1 MEKNIS
7 NLLFKFWD
15 EFVQWFPHILTSII
29 LLIIGIW
36 VIRLFS
42 KKIKRSQ
49 KYKSLD
55 PAVGYF
61 SIMAFKISLYI
72 LLFITIATSLG
83 IPMTS
88 FIAIL
93 GSIGIALG
101 LAMQSHV
108 SNVAAAIE
116 ILILRQ
122 LKVGDFV
129 KIGQNSGTVK
139 QIRLFYTII
148 NTIDNRQ
155 IIIPNNDIVNNA
167 FENYSS
173 ESLRKLDLQIA
184 ISYDSNIAKAKE
196 LIFQLIKEDERILVE
211 PDPPMVVV
219 GELGSFSVNLIVR
232 AWTNSDDFLDV
243 KFTLLEKIKL
253 TFDREG
259 VEIPYPKHDIF
270 IRNKSQNG

>member
-7 NLLFKFWD
+7 NLIIKFWD
-15 EFVQWFPHILTSII
+15 KFVEWFPNILASLI

-36 VIRLFS
+36 LIRFFS
-42 KKIKRSQ
+42 KRIKKSQ
-49 KYKSLD
+49 KFKTLD

-61 SIMAFKISLYI
+61 SITALKITLYI
-72 LLFITIATSLG
+72 ILFITIAASLG

-101 LAMQSHV
+101 LAMQSHI

-116 ILILRQ
+116 LLILKQ

-129 KIGQNSGTVK
+129 KIGQNTGTVK

-167 FENYSS
+167 FENYTA
-173 ESLRKLDLQIA
+173 ENIRKLDLQIG
-184 ISYDSNIAKAKE
+184 ISYESDILRAKE
-196 LIFQLIKEDERILVE
+196 LIHQVLQEDNRILNDPE
-211 PDPPMVVV
+211 PPLVAVS
-219 GELGSFSVNLIVR
+219 ELASSSILILVR
-232 AWTNSDDFLDV
+232 AWTATTDLLDV
-243 KFTLLEKIKL
+243 KFSFLEKIK
-253 TFDREG
+253 TAFDKNG
-259 VEIPYPKHDIF
+259 IEIPYPKQVIHL
-270 IRNKSQNG
+270 RNEN